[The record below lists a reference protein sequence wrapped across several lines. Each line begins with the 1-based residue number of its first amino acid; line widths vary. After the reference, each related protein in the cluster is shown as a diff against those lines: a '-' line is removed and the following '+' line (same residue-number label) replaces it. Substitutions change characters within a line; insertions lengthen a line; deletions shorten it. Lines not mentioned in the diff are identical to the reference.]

1 MIKIPYKYLILA
13 VVVLAGLTM
22 LMPVVSGS
30 SEGEKKVV
38 DNKVFVIEKL
48 GKTESGDDYF
58 VYLNKKYYYD
68 ASSFKGGLTADQLAV
83 GVWVDVVSE
92 EADGKEVV
100 SEVKLKDAGVWTLSG
115 TVGSV
120 LKSEDG
126 QEIIGFTLNDR
137 TILLDSHGKEEEG
150 HGETHIEAGLGV
162 KAEVEHQEG
171 TEFLRARSVE
181 VIRHHG
187 LLHSMTMLMLQIS
200 VILLVAKIFGEGC
213 ERYLKQPAVLGELF
227 GGIILSPYALGGL
240 INIPGV
246 GALFQTYNL
255 SAIMKASPLQPDFAV
270 SPELWAIAQIAS
282 IILLFMAGL
291 ETDLSRFLRYA
302 GPATIIGLGGVIT
315 PFLLGVAATVWL
327 VPGMGWGDPGP
338 LFMGAIMVATS
349 VGITARVLSDINKLD
364 TSEGV
369 TILAGA
375 VIDDVLGIL
384 VLAIVNGIALA
395 QLAGS
400 SIDMGTIGMTAL
412 KAIGFW
418 LGITLIGIISSK
430 SVEKFIMWFKSKGAK
445 IAIGLS
451 ICFASAAAAELFGL
465 AMIIGAYSIGLA
477 MSDRDIA
484 QGLEERLTGAYNF
497 VVPIFFTVMGMMVDV
512 NAMIPL
518 FWPYGVVISIFAV
531 VSKLFGCGIPA
542 LFVGFNK
549 QGALRIGLGMLPR
562 GEVALIIAGVGI
574 ANGIIATDMFGVA
587 ILITLV
593 TTVLAPPLLVPAF
606 QKGGSGLKGEM
617 SNIPQ
622 LEQIEEPLIVLE
634 ALNEAHQI
642 LINDMFLEAMDEMG
656 YSRMH
661 SDVREGIYEIGKGDY
676 VLIVRLLK
684 ENHKFIVSVDTVIGT
699 RDDVRNA
706 FFHVMETI
714 SEYRDQITD
723 VLVKSDPQF
732 LRKIKRVTSD

>member
-22 LMPVVSGS
+22 LMPVVNGS
-30 SEGEKKVV
+30 TEDEKQEVSK
-38 DNKVFVIEKL
+38 KVFVIEKV
-48 GKTESGDDYF
+48 GKTDDGESYF
-58 VYLNKKYYYD
+58 VNLNKKYYYEN
-68 ASSFKGGLTADQLAV
+68 SSLKDGLTADQLTV
-83 GVWVDVVSE
+83 GTWVEFISDEVDNKQVVSE
-92 EADGKEVV
+92 L
-100 SEVKLKDAGVWTLSG
+100 KLKDSGSWVISG
-115 TVGSV
+115 TIGSV

-126 QEIIGFTLNDR
+126 EETIGFTINDR
-137 TILLDSHGKEEEG
+137 TILLDSHGHEGEEG
-150 HGETHIEAGLGV
+150 EEHHIESGLGV
-162 KAEVEHQEG
+162 KAEVELQKG
-171 TEFLRARSVE
+171 SSFLRAKHID
-181 VIRHHG
+181 VIRHHS
-187 LLHSMTMLMLQIS
+187 LLHSMTLLMLQIA
-200 VILLVAKIFGEGC
+200 VILLFAKIFGEAC
-213 ERYLKQPAVLGELF
+213 ERYLKQPAVLGELL
-227 GGIILSPYALGGL
+227 GGIILSPYALGGM

-246 GALFQTYNL
+246 GALFQTHNL

-302 GPATIIGLGGVIT
+302 GPATVIGLGGVIT
-315 PFLLGVAATVWL
+315 PFILGVGATVWL
-327 VPGMGWGDPGP
+327 VPGFGWGDPGP

-395 QLAGS
+395 ELAGS

-418 LGITLIGIISSK
+418 LGITLIGIITSK
-430 SVEKFIMWFKSKGAK
+430 SVEKFILWFRSKGSK

-484 QGLEERLTGAYNF
+484 HGLEERLTGAYNF
-497 VVPIFFTVMGMMVDV
+497 VVPIFFTVMGMMVDI

-531 VSKLFGCGIPA
+531 VSKIFGCGIPA

-549 QGALRIGLGMLPR
+549 QGAIRIGLGMLPR

-606 QKGGSGLKGEM
+606 QRGGPGVKGEKTK
-617 SNIPQ
+617 IPK
-622 LEQIEEPLIVLE
+622 LEQIEEPLIVVE

-642 LINDMFLEAMDEMG
+642 LLKDMFLEAMDERG
-656 YSRMH
+656 YQRMH
-661 SDVREGIYEIGKGDY
+661 SDTADGIYEIGKGDY
-676 VLIVRLLK
+676 VLVARLLR
-684 ENHKFIVSVDTVIGT
+684 ENGHYLISVDTVVGT
-699 RDDVRNA
+699 REDVRNA

-714 SEYRDQITD
+714 TD
-723 VLVKSDPQF
+723 YKEQLTDKLIKSDPQF